1 MQNFPAMATRGLSL
15 VVRRVF
21 LHHKKLVKSSSLHRI
36 VQFEPVC
43 PCSYYCTTALFKD
56 EATVVYR
63 DGLPVFSVPLPSRR
77 QSCEFTMKPVT
88 HTVGKFLS
96 FLKEEDGGI
105 DRAAIFTEEGAR
117 VAQSTTIDTLLRY
130 NSFQLVLN
138 DQKYQVVPPSVET
151 MTNEDLATLSDVKT
165 LIGQLYSQLNVDQ
178 HQFEQEK
185 VLVQKLEELKLQVQP
200 YEKVKVDIEGKALK
214 RTTGLAWVGL
224 GLMSLQFGVLAR
236 LTWWE
241 YSWDIMEPV
250 TYFITYGTSVA
261 MFAYFVLTRQE
272 YNYETLRDR
281 QYLIGLHKNA
291 KKSKMS
297 VETYNKLKEE
307 IAKVEYDIKRLRD
320 PLQLRVPLR
329 EVEYKPEQ

>member
-1 MQNFPAMATRGLSL
+1 VILILHVPRQDLINYLNKNERIMRRNPLRNNQWKGSRCVAGFNFVSRINEFIQLSSQILNELSVYGVKIKDRARQHGGSATDSIIKNLSFLLDDL
-15 VVRRVF
+15 V
-21 LHHKKLVKSSSLHRI
+21 SSDD
-36 VQFEPVC
+36 C
-43 PCSYYCTTALFKD
+43 N
-56 EATVVYR
+56 
-63 DGLPVFSVPLPSRR
+63 
-77 QSCEFTMKPVT
+77 
-88 HTVGKFLS
+88 FLS
-96 FLKEEDGGI
+96 FGGNP
-105 DRAAIFTEEGAR
+105 EEGKKISSPEKLD
-117 VAQSTTIDTLLRY
+117 Q
-130 NSFQLVLN
+130 VLN
-138 DQKYQVVPPSVET
+138 DQKYQSFINDQKYQVKFLMFLET

-185 VLVQKLEELKLQVQP
+185 VLVQRLEELKLQVQP

-329 EVEYKPEQ
+329 EHYVE